1 MCLYK
6 TKGGVLRKI
15 RSLFGFICIL
25 LIVQQGYSQVS
36 FTGGK
41 GLARVLSADLV
52 RASDIYVNWNLSTFM
67 KQTSPSTLSKY
78 YRSNLNVTVGMASYL
93 ELFLNFVPYQDDQKH
108 LWGQIGDTNF
118 GFKYLT
124 PLSTNFFK
132 FGISGFYKFPTARI
146 GNVAY
151 ESFFTD
157 KPAWAIKGLI
167 TLDFIHMMPT
177 FPLKFN
183 FNLGYMDHDIYD
195 QFFTSKIDQ
204 MLIGAGFKFSIRS
217 IQFYTEYTGEIFF
230 NNSQQVAYNQNSL
243 RLAQG
248 IRFLGPWA
256 NTIDFNFELGLTK
269 YDSLKNLDIF
279 HKEYFGWKVRLG
291 ITHRFSVYKYF
302 DKTAKLQRL
311 KEEEERRKL
320 ELIKKKREKVKEDL
334 QRMKNSLD
342 KKSKGKK
349 KKKSN

>member
-1 MCLYK
+1 
-6 TKGGVLRKI
+6 
-15 RSLFGFICIL
+15 
-25 LIVQQGYSQVS
+25 
-36 FTGGK
+36 
-41 GLARVLSADLV
+41 
-52 RASDIYVNWNLSTFM
+52 
-67 KQTSPSTLSKY
+67 
-78 YRSNLNVTVGMASYL
+78 YL

-195 QFFTSKIDQ
+195 QFFTSTIDQ
-204 MLIGAGFKFSIRS
+204 MLIGAGLKFSIRS